1 MSINPETLRLQ
12 QLQLMGITSYFPRYL
27 LPGALPSRIVEPD
40 ALDVANIDRE
50 EDEVALT
57 AEPADIRQDAARE
70 PESKRDWKLQEADP
84 AVARTPV
91 AQSVRVRKETPQEEN
106 AGDAA
111 NLHLLLIP
119 VDASLCILNQLPVLA
134 KSQLPDRQQK
144 LLDNILLFLG
154 TRIAVYDS
162 VRTFRWPLPGI
173 SDMSAANAGKSS
185 LMHFLEQFSQEHPFS
200 NLLVMGEQGADWLTE
215 AGELRADTSPQVPWQ
230 MLHTYSLDQILTA
243 PSIKREVWQH
253 LLPLKAR
260 LKQA

>member
-1 MSINPETLRLQ
+1 MSINPENLRLQ
-12 QLQLMGITSYFPRYL
+12 QLQLMGITSYFPRHV
-27 LPGALPSRIVEPD
+27 LPGALPSRLVEPAISD
-40 ALDVANIDRE
+40 TTEEALAPTPEPVAARKDV
-50 EDEVALT
+50 
-57 AEPADIRQDAARE
+57 ARE
-70 PESKRDWKLQEADP
+70 PESNRDWTVPEAQPAIAKLP
-84 AVARTPV
+84 N
-91 AQSVRVRKETPQEEN
+91 AQQARVRKEAPQEEH

-154 TRIAVYDS
+154 ADTAAYDS

-173 SDMSAANAGKSS
+173 SDITAGTAGKSS
-185 LMHFLEQFSQEHPFS
+185 LMLFLEQFSQEHPFS

-215 AGELRADTSPQVPWQ
+215 AGRLQADTAPQVPWQ
-230 MLHTYSLDQILTA
+230 MLHTYSLDQMVTL
-243 PSIKREVWQH
+243 PLIKREAWQH

-260 LKQA
+260 LKRA